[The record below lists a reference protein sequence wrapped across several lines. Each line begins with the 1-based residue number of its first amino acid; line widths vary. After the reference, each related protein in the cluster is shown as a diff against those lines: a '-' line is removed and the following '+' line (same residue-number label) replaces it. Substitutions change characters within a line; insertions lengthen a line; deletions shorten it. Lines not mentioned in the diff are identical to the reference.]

1 MIGSDAHLMT
11 MLVLVVVALA
21 GNAALWWAGRRG

>member
-11 MLVLVVVALA
+11 MLALVVAALA